1 MKKVLLVFGTRPEAI
16 KMAPLVIELKKQKS
30 LDVKVCITAQH
41 REMLDQVM
49 DVFNIKSDYD
59 LNIMKKGQTL
69 TDITSAVL
77 EGVDEVIQEYIPDI
91 VLVHGDTTT
100 SMAASMAAF
109 YNKKIIGHVE
119 AGLRTYNKY
128 SPYPEE
134 INRQIVDQLADMYF
148 APTKQSE
155 INLIN
160 EGRDKDKIH
169 ITGNTVIDAMKYT
182 IDNKF
187 SDDIIDW
194 VGKDNHMILVTTHRR
209 ENIGKPMENIFTA
222 INKLTNSFS
231 NLRFVFPMHY
241 NPQVRELAIKFMG
254 NNNKVKLIE
263 PLDVDKFHNYM
274 KQSYL
279 IMTDSGGIQ
288 EEAPSLGK
296 PVLVLR
302 NTTERP
308 EGVEAGTLKLV
319 GTDTEDIIYAVSE
332 LVKNTDSY
340 NKMSKAINPYGDGTA
355 CKKIADVIVKNSI

>member
-16 KMAPLVIELKKQKS
+16 KMAPLVIELKKKKC
-30 LDVKVCITAQH
+30 LDVKICITAQH

-49 DVFNIKSDYD
+49 DVFDIESDYD

-69 TDITSAVL
+69 TGITSAVL
-77 EGVDEVIQEYIPDI
+77 EGVDEVIKEYMPDI

-100 SMAASMAAF
+100 SMAAAMAAF

-119 AGLRTYNKY
+119 AGLRTYDKY

-134 INRQIVDQLADMYF
+134 VNRQIVDQLSDLYF
-148 APTKQSE
+148 APTEQSSR
-155 INLIN
+155 NLIN
-160 EGRDKDKIH
+160 EGRDKDKIY

-182 IDNKF
+182 IDNTFK
-187 SDDIIDW
+187 DDITDW
-194 VGKDNHMILVTTHRR
+194 IGENNQMILVTTHRR
-209 ENIGKPMENIFTA
+209 ENIGKPMENIFKA
-222 INKLTNSFS
+222 INKLTDSFS

-241 NPQVRELAIKFMG
+241 NPQVRELAIKIMG

-288 EEAPSLGK
+288 EEAPSIGK

-302 NTTERP
+302 DTTERP
-308 EGVEAGTLKLV
+308 EGVKAGTLKLV
-319 GTDTEDIIYAVSE
+319 GTNEDDIFNAVSE
-332 LVKNTDSY
+332 LVSNTDKY
-340 NKMSKAINPYGDGTA
+340 NKMAKAINPYGDGTA
-355 CKKIADVIVKNSI
+355 CKKIADVIVKKNF